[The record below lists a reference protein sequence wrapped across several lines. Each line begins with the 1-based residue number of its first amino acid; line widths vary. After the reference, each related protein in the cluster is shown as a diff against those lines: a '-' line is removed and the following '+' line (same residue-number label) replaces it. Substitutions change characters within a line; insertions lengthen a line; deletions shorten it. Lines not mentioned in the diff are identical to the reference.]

1 MTEEITYEIK
11 QLFATYNGLFKDN
24 IDEII
29 NDYDLTRK
37 EKMAEIVEMGKR
49 LDKELK
55 RQGVT
60 RKYYGKLPYEERARR
75 YVKKMKG
82 GKYGLSKEET
92 MESMVK
98 AGGIVTEER
107 MPYIIFGLG
116 GVVKS
121 YEIKKISR
129 TVNGKKIFTSD
140 TLDILDAVAHKVYQ
154 RYQKK
159 IKQLRAAG
167 ESTKV
172 ELRNVEELI
181 ALAESYNKKKFIK
194 SPKRHFSTVVISEG
208 EIRKFVNKPNYSTS
222 QITERVKNI
231 GHFTLEGTVPI
242 FCGRDGWI
250 NVPVTGGFAEVW
262 IAKEEERYFK
272 YRSKRKLRGKGKG
285 REENVFI
292 IRFIGTWGTA
302 YMLNILN
309 NYVTVFPPRFY
320 KDLSASA
327 KTMFRAICGKGVSI
341 INIHQINKIF
351 DWEEPMK
358 NVPQRIIRIE
368 KIWKELYKHG
378 FIKKFTRYKKEDGTI
393 YWRVERRKNWFN
405 PPRQIE
411 KTG

>member
-11 QLFATYNGLFKDN
+11 QLFATYNDLFKDN

-37 EKMAEIVEMGKR
+37 EKMAEIVEMGKK
-49 LDKELK
+49 LDKELWHSH
-55 RQGVT
+55 GTT
-60 RKYYGKLPYEERARR
+60 REFYGRLSYEERAKR

-82 GKYGLSKEET
+82 GKYGLTKSET
-92 MESMVK
+92 IQSMVN
-98 AGGIVTEER
+98 AGGTVSEER

-129 TVNGKKIFTSD
+129 TVNGKKVFTSD

-154 RYQKK
+154 SYQKSIEK
-159 IKQLRAAG
+159 NKKPVCKEL
-167 ESTKV
+167 ES
-172 ELRNVEELI
+172 VEELVGF
-181 ALAESYNKKKFIK
+181 AEFCDKEKFIK
-194 SPKRHFSTVVISEG
+194 FPDQEFNTVVISEG

-242 FCGRDGWI
+242 FCGKDGWI
-250 NVPVTGGFAEVW
+250 NVPVIGGFAEVW

-272 YRSKRKLRGKGKG
+272 YRSKRKLRGRFGKG

-292 IRFIGTWGTA
+292 IRFIGSWGLA
-302 YMLNILN
+302 YVLNILSN
-309 NYVTVFPPRFY
+309 NVTVFPPRFY
-320 KDLSASA
+320 KDLSANERM
-327 KTMFRAICGKGVSI
+327 MFRAICGKGVSI

-368 KIWKELYKHG
+368 KIWKNLYKHG
-378 FIKKFTRYKKEDGTI
+378 FIKKFTGYKKDGTI

-405 PPRQIE
+405 PPRQIKE
-411 KTG
+411 TD

>member
-1 MTEEITYEIK
+1 MIEKITYEIK
-11 QLFATYNGLFKDN
+11 QLFITYNDLFRDN

-29 NDYDLTRK
+29 SNSDLTRK
-37 EKMAEIVEMGKR
+37 EKMGKIVEMGKR

-55 RQGVT
+55 RRYGTT
-60 RKYYGKLPYEERARR
+60 RKFYGKLPYEERAGR

-82 GKYGLSKEET
+82 GKYGLSKQET
-92 MESMVK
+92 IELMVK
-98 AGGIVTEER
+98 AGGIATEER

-129 TVNGKKIFTSD
+129 TVNGKKVFTSD
-140 TLDILDAVAHKVYQ
+140 TLDILDAIAHKAYTL
-154 RYQKK
+154 YQKK
-159 IKQLRAAG
+159 RKQLRDAG
-167 ESTKV
+167 EPTKV
-172 ELRNVEELI
+172 ELKNVEELVG
-181 ALAESYNKKKFIK
+181 LAEHYDKKKFIK
-194 SPKRHFSTVVISEG
+194 SAKHHFSTIVISEV

-242 FCGRDGWI
+242 FCGKDGWI

-302 YMLNILN
+302 YIMN
-309 NYVTVFPPRFY
+309 
-320 KDLSASA
+320 A
-327 KTMFRAICGKGVSI
+327 
-341 INIHQINKIF
+341 
-351 DWEEPMK
+351 
-358 NVPQRIIRIE
+358 
-368 KIWKELYKHG
+368 
-378 FIKKFTRYKKEDGTI
+378 
-393 YWRVERRKNWFN
+393 
-405 PPRQIE
+405 
-411 KTG
+411 